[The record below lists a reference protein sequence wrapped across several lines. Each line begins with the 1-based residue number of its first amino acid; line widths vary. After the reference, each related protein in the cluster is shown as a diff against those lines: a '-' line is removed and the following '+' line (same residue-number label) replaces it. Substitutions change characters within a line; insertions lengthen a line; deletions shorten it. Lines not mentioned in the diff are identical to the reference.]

1 MVDTDKRARN
11 MQARWES
18 WPAML
23 VPVAG
28 RVQGVSKKMTGVL
41 RLSSRRARPNVRG
54 MTTDHSISLVL
65 VGDELL
71 SGRRRDKHLPH
82 FAAVFAARGL
92 NLRQV
97 WIVGD
102 ARADVVRVLRDA
114 RALGSFFICCG
125 GIGATPDDQTRQA
138 AAEAFERPLE
148 IHPDGKTLLE
158 SLYGD
163 RCYPHRIRM
172 VEFPGGAELIPN
184 PVNQVPGF
192 ALDAGYFLPGFPE
205 MAWPMAEWVLER
217 RFGEVDASAALVTF
231 RLGFRQVPESDLI
244 PLLDDIG
251 AAHPRVRLSCLP
263 SMRDGF
269 PVEVGATGRAPDA
282 QAAIEAFEA
291 GARAAGLQ
299 PHALAVATE
308 REAG

>member
-1 MVDTDKRARN
+1 
-11 MQARWES
+11 
-18 WPAML
+18 
-23 VPVAG
+23 
-28 RVQGVSKKMTGVL
+28 MTA
-41 RLSSRRARPNVRG
+41 SQ
-54 MTTDHSISLVL
+54 SIALVL

-92 NLRQV
+92 SLRQV
-97 WIVGD
+97 WIIGD
-102 ARADVVRVLRDA
+102 GRADVARVLGDA
-114 RALGSFFICCG
+114 RALGCPFICCG

-138 AAEAFERPLE
+138 AAQAFERPLR
-148 IHPDGKTLLE
+148 IHPDGQTLLE
-158 SLYGD
+158 SLYGE
-163 RCYPHRIRM
+163 RTYPHRIRM
-172 VEFPGGAELIPN
+172 VEFPEGAELIPN

-192 ALDAGYFLPGFPE
+192 ALGDGYFLPGFPE

-217 RFGEVDASAALVTF
+217 RFGEVDASAALVTC

-251 AAHPRVRLSCLP
+251 AEHPRVRLSCLP

-282 QAAIEAFEA
+282 QAAIQAFEA
-291 GARAAGLQ
+291 GARAAGLE
-299 PHALAVATE
+299 PHALGSNTKPESAD
-308 REAG
+308 R